1 MARGGKRANAGRP
14 AGAPNKITMDV
25 KQSIERVAEGLGGA
39 EGMLAWAQS
48 DKANERI
55 FWSNIYPRILPKEIK
70 AEVDAQLVV
79 NVYRGSKS
87 SE

>member
-14 AGAPNKITMDV
+14 AGAPNKMTMDV

-39 EGMLAWAQS
+39 EGMLAWAKS

-70 AEVDAQLVV
+70 AEVDATLVV
-79 NVYRGSKS
+79 NVHRGNRS
-87 SE
+87 S